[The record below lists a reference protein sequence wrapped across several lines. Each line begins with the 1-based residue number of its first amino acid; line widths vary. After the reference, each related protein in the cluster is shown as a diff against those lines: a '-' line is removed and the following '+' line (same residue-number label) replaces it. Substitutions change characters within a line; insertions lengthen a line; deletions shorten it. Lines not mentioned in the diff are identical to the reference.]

1 MSENQNVDQK
11 WRFFP
16 KKLHAANGIFLKS
29 IRRKP
34 AGTWHH
40 SPDTVL
46 GKEAPQGHLMGRMG
60 NSAGELFGWEHLGIL
75 ECFLLFFLTPFFPP
89 HLLAYF
95 GNGCQWFSNVFLGA
109 KPLATSPQISQ
120 TPFCCSIKV
129 SVWGFTVLSPYNYF
143 SKGESSPL
151 RPNVC
156 GAKPRGGV
164 EASGCSITSVPISLR
179 WRPGLLTPCQAPQ
192 SLIHL
197 IPGKNLSKLMGFA
210 TQKVTCLVSPW
221 GIPLLFGELVC
232 IWRWKKMGRKKRKSK
247 WFAWFPSS
255 PEGD

>member
-1 MSENQNVDQK
+1 MVSFWSPSVGSL
-11 WRFFP
+11 RA
-16 KKLHAANGIFLKS
+16 HGIIHQILCWEKRHHKD
-29 IRRKP
+29 IWW
-34 AGTWHH
+34 AGWG
-40 SPDTVL
+40 TVL
-46 GKEAPQGHLMGRMG
+46 GNFL
-60 NSAGELFGWEHLGIL
+60 GESTWGSWSV
-75 ECFLLFFLTPFFPP
+75 FFSFFFPLFFPP
-89 HLLAYF
+89 IFWLTLEMVAKER
-95 GNGCQWFSNVFLGA
+95 NSPNVFLGA

-120 TPFCCSIKV
+120 IPFCCSIKV

-179 WRPGLLTPCQAPQ
+179 WRPGLLTPCRTPQ